1 MISNINNNILDYG
14 KRESTSVR
22 NNHTLLSLHLSF
34 LFIPGSKFYVVQLP
48 PKKKKKVVLQFLVLV
63 RSDLSKLETLLHKR
77 QI

>member
-48 PKKKKKVVLQFLVLV
+48 PQKKKSRTAILGFGQIRFIKVRNTFA
-63 RSDLSKLETLLHKR
+63 
-77 QI
+77 

>member
-48 PKKKKKVVLQFLVLV
+48 PKKKKKSYCNSWFW
-63 RSDLSKLETLLHKR
+63 SD
-77 QI
+77 QIYQS

>member
-34 LFIPGSKFYVVQLP
+34 LFIPGSKFYVVLLP
-48 PKKKKKVVLQFLVLV
+48 PKKKKKSRTAILGFGQIRFIKV
-63 RSDLSKLETLLHKR
+63 RNTFA
-77 QI
+77 